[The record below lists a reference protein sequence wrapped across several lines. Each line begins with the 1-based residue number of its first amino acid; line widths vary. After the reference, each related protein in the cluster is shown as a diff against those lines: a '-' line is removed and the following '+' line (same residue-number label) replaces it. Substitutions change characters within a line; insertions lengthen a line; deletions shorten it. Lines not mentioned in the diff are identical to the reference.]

1 MKELSFHKGVSSVV
15 FKLSG
20 QKNVLSIPRIY
31 VDYMGSLGGGIFL
44 SQLIYWTG
52 VALESKEKGISD
64 FNKKRKIFEA
74 ASVRLCRLGW
84 FFKTY
89 KEWKEEICV
98 GENTVRKA
106 SKFLA
111 DKGILKTQIKKAI
124 GRPAVHYLFDLD
136 EFLGSFSDY
145 VERRKE
151 EEERR
156 ERESQESDSANIRMD
171 PLKRGDRPLKKE
183 EEERRERESQESDS
197 ANIRMDPLKRGG
209 RPLKKGGSYTETT
222 TKTSTS
228 KDRSRGGPGKQVPPS
243 NGFFDNGKDKT
254 HKKKL
259 KPRTCR
265 HEEWDVNA
273 GKYLKGILVQYDTD
287 IQRTRVET
295 LASHIYLLRI
305 NGKKSKDRIRELLKW
320 LKEHYNDD
328 FVPRLHKAKDI
339 SSKFKSFEEAMGRD
353 ESSDLSE
360 EEQNIRDG
368 REYLN
373 VRFDDPYGGR
383 ALAKS
388 RWKDKEQC

>member
-171 PLKRGDRPLKKE
+171 PLKRGD
-183 EEERRERESQESDS
+183 
-197 ANIRMDPLKRGG
+197 